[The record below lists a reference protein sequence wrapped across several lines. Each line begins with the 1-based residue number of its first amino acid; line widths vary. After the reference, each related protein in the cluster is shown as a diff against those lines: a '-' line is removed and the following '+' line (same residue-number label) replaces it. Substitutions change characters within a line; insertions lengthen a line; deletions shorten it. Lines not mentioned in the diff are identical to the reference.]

1 MLYGMV
7 QGFKDG
13 LMLSVRA
20 KDAIRKA
27 AMEAGRLDLVDAKE
41 VLNKALEESAIK
53 ELPLF
58 GQAQGADFGPVW
70 KALISGDTSGRFE
83 KMEMSRRAITGE
95 NMRQVFPRLS
105 DFFEKQGFDLGSAAD
120 LLGETV
126 RGPGRL
132 LMTEDELFKS
142 IGYRAELHARAFR
155 EVQREGLTGEAASRK
170 MNEIFENPPED
181 IKADAIDYS
190 HYLTFTTKLNTAE
203 NALSRIGGKV
213 QEAAS
218 LAPPLRFIVPF
229 VRTPVN
235 ILKFTLERTPLGL
248 FMKDIRQDIF
258 HGTGADRA
266 LAIARMSLGSMVMA
280 ISFELT
286 MGDMLTGGGPGDRD
300 LREAK
305 MRGGW
310 QPYSIKVGDRYVA
323 YNRLDPF
330 GSILG
335 MAADTAEVW
344 RQIQEE
350 GWEDN
355 RSKLGV
361 MVTASL
367 AKNLTNKTYLEGLS
381 RVIDVIHNPDR
392 YGGDWVSRFIGSF
405 VPSGAA
411 HIERL
416 VDPTVRETQGFV
428 DLLKSRIPGLS
439 DTLPPKRNL
448 WGDPIVFEGAL
459 GPDIVSPFYTSRDK
473 HSAIDDEIVRNRVQN
488 INTPSAKQ
496 IFQGI
501 ELSPAE
507 HSRFLEIMGKEL
519 RPEGKDLK
527 ETLETMIQTPEY
539 QALTDGPEGGKAFA
553 ISRIVHQYREQAKNK
568 LMSENAETRDKVL
581 GIKTK
586 KIQARTG
593 AVVFQ

>member
-1 MLYGMV
+1 M
-7 QGFKDG
+7 
-13 LMLSVRA
+13 
-20 KDAIRKA
+20 
-27 AMEAGRLDLVDAKE
+27 
-41 VLNKALEESAIK
+41 
-53 ELPLF
+53 PLF

-70 KALISGDTSGRFE
+70 KSLISGDTSGRFE

-95 NMRQVFPRLS
+95 NLKQVFPRLS
-105 DFFEKQGFDLGSAAD
+105 DFFERQGFDLGSAAD

-155 EVQREGLTGEAASRK
+155 EAQREGLTGEAAVRK
-170 MNEIFENPPED
+170 MNEILENPPED

-190 HYLTFTTKLNTAE
+190 HYLTFTSKLRTAE
-203 NALSRIGGKV
+203 DALSRVGGKV
-213 QEAAS
+213 QEAAH

-229 VRTPVN
+229 TRTPVN
-235 ILKFTLERTPLGL
+235 ILKFTVERTPLGL

-258 HGTGADRA
+258 HGSGADRA

-280 ISFELT
+280 TAFELT
-286 MGDMLTGGGPGDRD
+286 ASDMLTGGGPGDKE

-305 MRGGW
+305 YRAGW
-310 QPYSIKVGDRYVA
+310 QPYSIKVGDQYVA

-335 MAADTAEVW
+335 MAADASEVW
-344 RQIQEE
+344 KYIHED
-350 GWEDN
+350 GMEDN
-355 RSKLGV
+355 RDKLGV
-361 MVTASL
+361 MVAASL
-367 AKNLTNKTYLEGLS
+367 AKNLTSKTYLEGLS

-392 YGGDWVSRFIGSF
+392 YGGDWVSRFVGSF

-411 HIERL
+411 HVERL
-416 VDPTVRETQGFV
+416 IDPTVRETQGFI
-428 DLLKSRIPGLS
+428 DMLKSRIPGLS
-439 DTLPPKRNL
+439 AALPPKRNI
-448 WGDPIVFEGAL
+448 WGDPIQFQGAL

-473 HSAIDDEIVRNRVQN
+473 RSAIDDEIVRNKIGTV
-488 INTPSAKQ
+488 NTPRAKQ

-527 ETLETMIQTPEY
+527 ETLETMIRTPEY

-553 ISRIVHQYREQAKNK
+553 ISRIVHQFREQAKNA
-568 LMSENAETRDKVL
+568 LLHENEETRAKVL
-581 GIKTK
+581 GIKTRK
-586 KIQARTG
+586 SAARTG
-593 AVVFQ
+593 APVFQ